1 MTMSDGFYFYPGCSY
16 ETAAGYKESVDAV
29 CSRLDIRLE
38 EVPGWNCCGSTAGFS
53 LQGDYGVYHPA
64 LVMARAS
71 RAGAKELVT
80 GCNGCFNT
88 LRKTRKLLLQ
98 DQDLYARTR
107 DKILQEGGPDSAPQ
121 LPVRHLLQVLS
132 SRGQMHKSPLSP
144 DMSGLRVAA
153 YYGCLFSRPWTD
165 VDDPE
170 HPQMLDRYIEG
181 LGFTPVNY
189 SLKTACCGAAHA
201 LAYREQTE
209 MLVERII
216 RSMQDKQADLAAVIC
231 PLCQLN
237 LESAQLSLGL
247 PRLPVLFFTQVA
259 GLALGVPKK
268 ELGLDKL
275 LIEPGKI

>member
-1 MTMSDGFYFYPGCSY
+1 MSDSFYFYPGCSY
-16 ETAAGYKESVDAV
+16 ETAAGYRQSVDAV
-29 CSRLDIRLE
+29 CSRMDMRLQ
-38 EVPGWNCCGSTAGFS
+38 EVPDWNCCGSTACFS
-53 LQGDYGVYHPA
+53 LQGDEGVYPPA

-71 RAGAKELVT
+71 GAGAQELVT

-98 DQDLYARTR
+98 DQDLHARTR
-107 DKILQEGGPDSAPQ
+107 EKVVQEGGPDSAPH

-132 SRGQMHKSPLSP
+132 SREQMQKMSRNP
-144 DMSGLRVAA
+144 DMSRFRVAA

-170 HPQMLDRYIEG
+170 HPQMLDRFIEE
-181 LGFTPVNY
+181 LGFTAVDY

-201 LAYREQTE
+201 LGFKQSTE
-209 MLVERII
+209 ALVQRII
-216 RSMQDKQADLAAVIC
+216 LSMQDKDAHLAVVIC

-247 PRLPVLFFTQVA
+247 PRLPVLFFTQLA
-259 GLALGVPKK
+259 GLAMGIPRE

-275 LIEPGKI
+275 LIHPEIT

>member
-1 MTMSDGFYFYPGCSY
+1 MPERILFYPGCSF
-16 ETAAGYKESVDAV
+16 ETAAGYKQSLQAL
-29 CSRLDIRLE
+29 CSRLDISM
-38 EVPGWNCCGSTAGFS
+38 PHMASWSCCGSTACIS
-53 LQGDYGVYHPA
+53 LQGEKGMYPA
-64 LVMARAS
+64 ARILAQ
-71 RAGAKELVT
+71 AGSEGATMLVT
-80 GCNGCFNT
+80 GCNGCFNA
-88 LRKTRKLLLQ
+88 LRKAAKLMHQ
-98 DQDLYARTR
+98 DQGFKERTR
-107 DKILQEGGPDSAPQ
+107 ERLKQQDGLTLCPD
-121 LPVRHLLQVLS
+121 LEIKHLLQVLVKKVDAGD
-132 SRGQMHKSPLSP
+132 RTRHPHVQK
-144 DMSGLRVAA
+144 LRVAA

-170 HPQMLDRYIEG
+170 HPQMLDRFMQE
-181 LGFTPVNY
+181 LGFTPVDY

-201 LAYREQTE
+201 LAFREQTE

-259 GLALGVPKK
+259 GLALGIPRS

-275 LIEPGKI
+275 LIAPEKI